1 MIFITLCTNYTSITL
16 YILNFL
22 NTYFTSLNY
31 DLHCTL
37 HPNIKVTVILD
48 KGRSQRGRG
57 GTCPPFL
64 AHVVYSSY
72 SLVEKK
78 KKKIKKDT
86 HLKVTQEKKRKRKKW
101 TPTQIFSITNFTTY
115 ILQID
120 ISSITKNNFKHIFII
135 LFK

>member
-1 MIFITLCTNYTSITL
+1 MIFITLYTNYTSITL

-31 DLHCTL
+31 DLYCTL

-72 SLVEKK
+72 SLIEKK
-78 KKKIKKDT
+78 KKKNKKGHPLESDPGEKKKKKKMDT
-86 HLKVTQEKKRKRKKW
+86 H
-101 TPTQIFSITNFTTY
+101 TNFLHYKFYYLYLT
-115 ILQID
+115 
-120 ISSITKNNFKHIFII
+120 N
-135 LFK
+135 